1 MAAGSDTTSVILVI
15 TGVTRLAARAG
26 LHRMSQTKR
35 LEQFQGRF
43 RDGKDLDVVLEIVA
57 FHGRRAALAAR
68 AHALFR
74 GPYDTQWAYFGLA
87 IVLGEQRMRL
97 RDYLRPND

>member
-1 MAAGSDTTSVILVI
+1 MAAGSDTTSVIFVI
-15 TGVTRLAARAG
+15 AGATRLAARAA
-26 LHRMSQTKR
+26 LHRMSQTQR

-43 RDGKDLDVVLEIVA
+43 RDGKDFDVVLEIVA

-74 GPYDTQWAYFGLA
+74 GPYDTQGAYFALV
-87 IVLGEQRMRL
+87 IVLGKKRM
-97 RDYLRPND
+97 